1 MSARRIGFIVG
12 LLRRGMLILA
22 ILSAFGLQGTA
33 AMAQTE
39 PAAPPQKVQ
48 DLLKLLGDP
57 EVQKWVDAQ
66 KASPPAPPPSGA
78 GQMDDA
84 MVFSSALMRIHRH
97 FTDLAAAIPTLP
109 DQFAAAGATIATAL
123 QGYGVFGFALILALF
138 IAAGFAAQW
147 LFRRW
152 TTGLR
157 AMIAASE
164 LATVRDRLIAMAA
177 RLVYGAGSVAMFA
190 LGSIGAFLVFS
201 WPPLLRPILLGYLMA
216 VLVFRLAR
224 VVLDFLFSPPELAD
238 FGEAA
243 RFRVLPVSDAS
254 ASFWVKRVSYAVGWF
269 AFGWVTIV
277 LLSMLGFTE
286 PSRQLIAYALGLVLL
301 GMGIEAVW
309 RRPVPASVLAP
320 ETAQARIGERA
331 RNWLLSIYFVVL
343 FLLWVAGAMKPFWL
357 LVVLAALPAAVV
369 IAQRAVNNVFR
380 PPGSAQGGKEVPSV
394 LAAIVERGVRAGLII
409 GAVVFLAQKL
419 GVDFTAMAGQDT
431 FLTRVMRGAL
441 SAIIIILV
449 ADFIWHVVKTLIDQR
464 IASAAAAGEP
474 GTELARRNSRIRT
487 LLPITR
493 NVLMIVVAV
502 VAVLMALS
510 TLGVQIAPLIAG
522 AGIVGVAIGFGAQTV
537 VKDVISGV
545 FYLLD
550 DAFRVG
556 EYIQS
561 GSYKGTVESFS
572 LRSVKLRHHRGYVYT
587 VPFSDLGAVQNMS
600 RDWVIE
606 KITLTLTYDSDIEKA
621 RKIVKKIGLELAQ
634 DPEFAHSIIEPLK
647 MQGVDQFGD
656 TGMLMKMKLKTRPGE
671 QFGIKRRALMLIKQ
685 AFDENGIKIALPTV
699 QVAGEEEARAA
710 AAHRMRLKQQ
720 ADAAAAGAAGG
731 G

>member
-1 MSARRIGFIVG
+1 MSARQMGSIIG
-12 LLRRGMLILA
+12 LLRRCVLMAAMLSVFGMLATGAL
-22 ILSAFGLQGTA
+22 
-33 AMAQTE
+33 AQTE
-39 PAAPPQKVQ
+39 PAVPPQKVQ

-57 EVQKWVDAQ
+57 EVQKWIDAQ
-66 KASPPAPPPSGA
+66 KAPQPAPQASAP
-78 GQMDDA
+78 GQMDDG
-84 MVFSSALMRIHRH
+84 MVFTSALMRIHQH
-97 FTDLAAAIPTLP
+97 FSDLAAAIPGLP
-109 DQFAAAGATIATAL
+109 AEVAAAATTVGMAL
-123 QGYGVFGFALILALF
+123 QGYGLFGFALIFAVF
-138 IAAGFAAQW
+138 VAAGFAAQW

-157 AMIAASE
+157 AWIAASE
-164 LATVRDRLIAMAA
+164 LETVRDRLIAMAA

-216 VLVFRLAR
+216 VLIFRLAR

-238 FGEAA
+238 FGKAA
-243 RFRVLPVSDAS
+243 RFRVLPVSDPS
-254 ASFWVKRVSYAVGWF
+254 ASFWVKRLSYAVGWF
-269 AFGWVTIV
+269 AFGWVTVV
-277 LLSMLGFTE
+277 LLSMLGFTI

-309 RRPVPASVLAP
+309 RRPVQTSAPAQDA
-320 ETAQARIGERA
+320 ARATIDERA
-331 RNWLLSIYFVVL
+331 RTWLLSAYFVFL
-343 FLLWVAGAMKPFWL
+343 FLLWIAGAMKPFWL
-357 LVVLAALPAAVV
+357 LVVLAALPAAVML
-369 IAQRAVNNVFR
+369 AQRAVNNVFR
-380 PPGSAQGGKEVPSV
+380 PPGSAQSGKEVPSV

-409 GAVVFLAQKL
+409 AAVVFLAHKL
-419 GVDFTAMAGQDT
+419 DVDFTAMTAQDT

-441 SAIIIILV
+441 SAIVILLV
-449 ADFIWHVVKTLIDQR
+449 ADFIWHVAKTLIDKR
-464 IASAAAAGEP
+464 IASASSGGEP

-487 LLPITR
+487 LLPIMR
-493 NVLMIVVAV
+493 NVLMIVVAI
-502 VAVLMALS
+502 VALLMALS
-510 TLGVQIAPLIAG
+510 SLGVQIGPLIAG

-606 KITLTLTYDSDIEKA
+606 KITLTLTYDSDIDKA

-634 DPEFAHSIIEPLK
+634 DPEFARSIIEPLK

-671 QFGIKRRALMLIKQ
+671 QFTIKRRALMLIKQ
-685 AFDENGIKIALPTV
+685 AFDENGIKIAVPTV
-699 QVAGEEEARAA
+699 QVSGDDDPKAA

-720 ADAAAAGAAGG
+720 ADAAAANAAGG

>member
-309 RRPVPASVLAP
+309 RRPVPASVLPP
-320 ETAQARIGERA
+320 ETVQARIGERA

-409 GAVVFLAQKL
+409 GAVVFLAHKL